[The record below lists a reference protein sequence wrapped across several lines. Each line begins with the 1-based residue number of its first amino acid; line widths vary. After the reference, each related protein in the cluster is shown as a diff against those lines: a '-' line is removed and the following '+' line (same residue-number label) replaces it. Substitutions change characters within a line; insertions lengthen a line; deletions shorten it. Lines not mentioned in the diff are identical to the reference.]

1 MRILK
6 PLTVL
11 IIFIAAGM
19 AFFGGDRT
27 ENKAENGEPELYLYE
42 GKENLRCLYYNE
54 KDFVNIRNFEVKEV
68 QGSIQGCILPHH
80 LTASE
85 MIHQVFQ
92 NAAGN
97 KYETVVLIG
106 PDHESIQKGKVFTT
120 LEDWQTP
127 MGILETDEEITAKLL
142 SNSFVAESDEK
153 LTLEHSIS
161 GIIPFV
167 KYYFGDVKVVT
178 LALTRQIKLE
188 DLEILTDRLCESID
202 SEKTL
207 FIASVDFS
215 HYLDLENADR
225 MDLIS
230 MDAIENRNI
239 DKIMSFTN
247 DNLDSPVSIAA
258 ILQLMN
264 KLNADNTCLL
274 NHSNT
279 ELITK
284 TKMKETTSY
293 LTYLFY

>member
-1 MRILK
+1 
-6 PLTVL
+6 
-11 IIFIAAGM
+11 
-19 AFFGGDRT
+19 
-27 ENKAENGEPELYLYE
+27 
-42 GKENLRCLYYNE
+42 
-54 KDFVNIRNFEVKEV
+54 
-68 QGSIQGCILPHH
+68 
-80 LTASE
+80 
-85 MIHQVFQ
+85 
-92 NAAGN
+92 
-97 KYETVVLIG
+97 
-106 PDHESIQKGKVFTT
+106 
-120 LEDWQTP
+120 
-127 MGILETDEEITAKLL
+127 
-142 SNSFVAESDEK
+142 
-153 LTLEHSIS
+153 
-161 GIIPFV
+161 
-167 KYYFGDVKVVT
+167 
-178 LALTRQIKLE
+178 
-188 DLEILTDRLCESID
+188 LEILTDRLCESID

>member
-11 IIFIAAGM
+11 IIFIAAGLV
-19 AFFGGDRT
+19 FFAGAGIDS
-27 ENKAENGEPELYLYE
+27 KAENSESGLNLYE
-42 GKENLRCLYYNE
+42 GKENLQCLYYNE
-54 KDFVNIRNFEVKEV
+54 KDFVGIKSFEVKNLP
-68 QGSIQGCILPHH
+68 GSIQGCILPHH

-85 MIHQVFQ
+85 MIHEVFQ
-92 NAAGN
+92 NVERN

-120 LEDWQTP
+120 LKNWQTP
-127 MGILETDEEITAKLL
+127 VGILETDAEITSRLL
-142 SNSFVAESDEK
+142 ESSFVLESDEK
-153 LTLEHSIS
+153 LTVEHSIS
-161 GIIPFV
+161 GIVPFV
-167 KYYFGDVKVVT
+167 KYYLGDAKVVT
-178 LALTRQIKLE
+178 LALTRQTRAE
-188 DLEILTDRLCESID
+188 DLETLTDILCESID
-202 SEKTL
+202 REKTL

-258 ILQLMN
+258 ILKIMD